1 MEGNNREIDH
11 DLIRS
16 LKEYLKTRM
25 QKIENQQQKLQEV
38 EYLENQKDKQPSQAE
53 IFE

>member
-1 MEGNNREIDH
+1 
-11 DLIRS
+11 
-16 LKEYLKTRM
+16 M

-38 EYLENQKDKQPSQAE
+38 EYLEKQKDKQSSQTE